1 MSQLVDNDD
10 CHLFLYQNNTHEL
23 DCHCHEAA
31 KYIVYNPKK
40 NLIVF
45 MTMNST
51 REEDKKGQRKG
62 IKFEPQ
68 HLKILRDNLDYC
80 VIRSCCII
88 VLFANQLTS
97 FPFFI
102 LFSKK
107 LTSRLNIISSFY
119 RAQSKCFQFKT
130 IMSKVIQ
137 FKEELKALKFKKS
150 YQVLA
155 NQP

>member
-68 HLKILRDNLDYC
+68 HLKILRDNLDYL
-80 VIRSCCII
+80 IDNNLSK
-88 VLFANQLTS
+88 AES
-97 FPFFI
+97 EFI
-102 LFSKK
+102 GKIDFHDFGSWIL
-107 LTSRLNIISSFY
+107 SSL
-119 RAQSKCFQFKT
+119 RKRHT
-130 IMSKVIQ
+130 MR
-137 FKEELKALKFKKS
+137 
-150 YQVLA
+150 
-155 NQP
+155 